1 MSVASCIDCGVFI
14 DTDFNVE
21 VFREEFGE
29 EVLCD
34 ECYESRLN
42 TLEES
47 THSHREDEE

>member
-21 VFREEFGE
+21 VFREEFSE

-34 ECYESRLN
+34 ECYESRMN
-42 TLEES
+42 TLESIPSSYNKDGE
-47 THSHREDEE
+47 